1 MSKSFNCPN
10 CAAPLDYDGGA
21 DLTITCPHCKGS
33 VIVPEE
39 LRVDSGAPGAFDL
52 LQLAGQSTRLAEMA
66 RLIRAG
72 NKIGA
77 IKIYRE
83 VFGVG
88 LKEAKDAVEALM
100 AGKSVVASAPSTRV
114 TFTTVSTSPTRNVNV
129 KLWIAIALVLF
140 FFCPAIFF
148 LPFLPF
154 AAMLNAFMGA
164 EPDVPFVRTPTR
176 VAFETATRAPTNTR
190 IPSPTPTPSFM
201 NLALKIGGSGTG
213 PGLFNDARS
222 IALDSVGN
230 LYVGEYTGGRIQVFD
245 SSGKFLTQW
254 IVDAQAPLRSLAA
267 DRQGTVYI
275 AQKGVIAKFEGAT
288 GKLLGQV
295 QFPDNRFDQVIALP
309 DGGLLALWFESRN
322 GIFTSVQGARDDLV
336 RFDREGKVV
345 TTIPGFLSRLTNNPE
360 FETKLAVDGLG
371 NIFAVGG
378 SFNPAVYKFTPD
390 GKYENKFGSR
400 GNEPGQFRSPQ
411 AIAIDNQS
419 RIYVADSNGVL
430 VFAPDGRYLDTFRVE
445 GGSPSGMVFN
455 DKNELFIVARTFVF
469 KYELK

>member
-33 VIVPEE
+33 VIVPAE

-52 LQLAGQSTRLAEMA
+52 SQLAGQSTRLAEMA
-66 RLIRAG
+66 RLIRVG

-88 LKEAKDAVEALM
+88 LKDAKDAVESLM
-100 AGKSVVASAPSTRV
+100 AGKSVVTGAPSTRV
-114 TFTTVSTSPTRNVNV
+114 TFTAVPTSPARGVNV

-154 AAMLNAFMGA
+154 AAMFSAFMGA
-164 EPDVPFVRTPTR
+164 EPAVPFVRTPTR
-176 VAFETATRAPTNTR
+176 VAFATATRAPTSTR
-190 IPSPTPTPSFM
+190 IPSPTPTPMFM
-201 NLALKIGGSGTG
+201 NVALKFGGEGAG
-213 PGLFNDARS
+213 VGLFKDARS
-222 IALDSVGN
+222 IALDSAGN
-230 LYVGEYTGGRIQVFD
+230 IYVGEYTGGRIQVFD
-245 SSGKFLTQW
+245 SAGKFSTQW
-254 IVDAQAPLRSLAA
+254 NVDAQAPLRWLAA
-267 DRQGTVYI
+267 DRQGAVYI
-275 AQKGVIAKFEGAT
+275 AQKGVIEKFQGAT
-288 GKLLGQV
+288 GKSLGQV
-295 QFPDNRFDQVIALP
+295 QFADNRFDQVIALP
-309 DGGLLALWFESRN
+309 DGGLLALWYESRS
-322 GIFTSVQGARDDLV
+322 GVFTSVQGARDDLV

-345 TTIPGFLSRLTNNPE
+345 KTIPGFISSMTNSPA
-360 FETKLAVDGLG
+360 FDTKLAVDGAG
-371 NIFAVGG
+371 NIFALTG
-378 SFNPAVYKFTPD
+378 SAIYRFTPD

-419 RIYVADSNGVL
+419 RIYVADSSGVL

-469 KYELK
+469 KCVLK